1 MAALSI
7 KGLISRE
14 RRSRWSAA
22 QKTTCLSS
30 QPHSIDQATHFAL
43 AIMNEAV
50 WRQSWVREIVEGAT
64 RRIFIVFLLP
74 GAHPNANAAL
84 R

>member
-1 MAALSI
+1 MLAALSI

-14 RRSRWSAA
+14 RSSEEHVPVESA
-22 QKTTCLSS
+22 TFNR
-30 QPHSIDQATHFAL
+30 PDQATHFAL

-64 RRIFIVFLLP
+64 R
-74 GAHPNANAAL
+74 A
-84 R
+84 